1 MATSSI
7 TKNFIISG
15 QKKVE
20 MFADAIEMSA
30 NNRPIRVPVD
40 AKEITEE
47 DELIEFME
55 KWEKMNVRS
64 K

>member
-1 MATSSI
+1 
-7 TKNFIISG
+7 
-15 QKKVE
+15 